1 VRSISL
7 KMGLDDQT
15 RSRKAFSE
23 LHLDRL
29 MVLVPG
35 LRVVVDG
42 MLLCL
47 CLGAC

>member
-1 VRSISL
+1 
-7 KMGLDDQT
+7 MGLNDQT

-29 MVLVPG
+29 MVFVPAQQ
-35 LRVVVDG
+35 VVVDA

>member
-1 VRSISL
+1 
-7 KMGLDDQT
+7 MGLNDQT

-23 LHLDRL
+23 LRLYPL

-35 LRVVVDG
+35 QRAAMDA
-42 MLLCL
+42 MLLCP